1 MVMAATGGMS
11 PSFHISEDTVM
22 KKCGCPKGAKRVKG
36 GRCQKKG
43 KFVAKVHCKR

>member
-1 MVMAATGGMS
+1 
-11 PSFHISEDTVM
+11 M

-43 KFVAKVHCKR
+43 KFVAKVHCKKR